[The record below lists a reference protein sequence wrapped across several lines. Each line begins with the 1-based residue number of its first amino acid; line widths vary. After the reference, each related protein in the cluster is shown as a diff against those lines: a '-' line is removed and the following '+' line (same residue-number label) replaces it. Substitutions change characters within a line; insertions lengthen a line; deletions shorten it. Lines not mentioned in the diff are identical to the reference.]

1 MTRTVVFS
9 ARAERQLD
17 VLYRYIEE
25 HASTARAESF
35 VGGIVAYCH
44 AFEPF
49 PERGTRRDD
58 IRPGLRI
65 LGYRRRVTLAFTVEA
80 GTIAFLG
87 VYYGGEDYEADLKG
101 EG

>member
-9 ARAERQLD
+9 AQAERQLD
-17 VLYRYIEE
+17 ALYRYIEE
-25 HASTARAESF
+25 YSSTARAESF

-58 IRPGLRI
+58 IRPGLRV
-65 LGYRRRVTLAFTVEA
+65 LGYRRRVSIAFTAEA
-80 GTIAFLG
+80 DTIAVLG
-87 VYYGGEDYEADLKG
+87 VYYGGQEHEADLKD

>member
-9 ARAERQLD
+9 AQAEHQLGA
-17 VLYRYIEE
+17 LYRYIEE
-25 HASTARAESF
+25 YSSTARAESF

-58 IRPGLRI
+58 IRPGLRV
-65 LGYRRRVTLAFTVEA
+65 LGYRRRVSIAHGRSGHHRHPRRLLRRA
-80 GTIAFLG
+80 GL
-87 VYYGGEDYEADLKG
+87 
-101 EG
+101 